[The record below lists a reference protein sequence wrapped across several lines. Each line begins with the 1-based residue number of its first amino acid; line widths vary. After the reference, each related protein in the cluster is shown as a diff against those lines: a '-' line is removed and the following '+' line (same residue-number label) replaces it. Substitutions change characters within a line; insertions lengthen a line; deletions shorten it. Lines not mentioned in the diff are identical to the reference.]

1 MCRNHQRNSPPI
13 PAGPHEELKT
23 HTKTFTNQTHTHTQ
37 QAWTHSTTQ
46 AHTNTH
52 TGLHTPFIMS
62 DDGESSTPPPCELWM
77 VLHEECEE
85 NEMRRVKHKHDEFF
99 QKVYGLYTQE
109 LQSPKYT
116 VDSMGENGWEKW
128 CDYLLKPPP
137 PSSVQARLNG
147 PGGRWGAGEA
157 GRRRWWMAMRTLKC

>member
-1 MCRNHQRNSPPI
+1 MNSFNR
-13 PAGPHEELKT
+13 HK
-23 HTKTFTNQTHTHTQ
+23 HTQ
-37 QAWTHSTTQ
+37 
-46 AHTNTH
+46 TH

-157 GRRRWWMAMRTLKC
+157 GREAKMVDGDEDVKMLNVCAVIVSVGEIMVSCTV